1 MNENKI
7 SSGDEV
13 QINYLGRTT
22 SLQKASTY
30 DKFISSLVTKFYLTE
45 DMKKGISFYYLDEDE
60 DQYLLNNKNY
70 DEFLKEAK
78 KAILEI
84 KEKAETDDISD
95 NDDEIF
101 DKKIK
106 LIEEQVAQY
115 KNKLNEMCEK
125 NIKTKLEEVDKKHK
139 EELEQLGKLYK
150 DKLEKYKNHIQAK
163 TVEILKEI
171 QSQSTD
177 ILLEKLT
184 EYNEGIE
191 NELDQLI
198 KNKEIL
204 MNNNVNELGFE
215 DLEKSQKE
223 FGKIISEN
231 KNLLQK

>member
-22 SLQKASTY
+22 SLQKALTY

-70 DEFLKEAK
+70 NEFLKEAK

-95 NDDEIF
+95 NDDENF

-125 NIKTKLEEVDKKHK
+125 KIKAKLEEVDKKHK

-150 DKLEKYKNHIQAK
+150 DKLEKYKNHIQTK

-177 ILLEKLT
+177 ILLKKLT

-198 KNKEIL
+198 KNKENL
-204 MNNNVNELGFE
+204 MNNNVNELGIE
-215 DLEKSQKE
+215 DLEKKQKE
-223 FGKIISEN
+223 VGQIVSEN
-231 KNLLQK
+231 KSLLQK

>member
-13 QINYLGRTT
+13 QINYLGRTI

-198 KNKEIL
+198 KNKENL

-223 FGKIISEN
+223 FGKIVSEN

>member
-198 KNKEIL
+198 KNKENL

-223 FGKIISEN
+223 FGKIVSEN

>member
-198 KNKEIL
+198 KNKENL
-204 MNNNVNELGFE
+204 MNNKVNELGFE

-223 FGKIISEN
+223 FGKIVSEN

>member
-95 NDDEIF
+95 NDDENF

-198 KNKEIL
+198 KNKENL

-223 FGKIISEN
+223 FGKIVSEN

>member
-198 KNKEIL
+198 KNKENL

-215 DLEKSQKE
+215 DLEKKQKE
-223 FGKIISEN
+223 VGEIVSEN

>member
-1 MNENKI
+1 MDENKI

-13 QINYLGRTT
+13 QIDYLGRTT

-60 DQYLLNNKNY
+60 DQIPLNYKNY

-78 KAILEI
+78 KAILKIE
-84 KEKAETDDISD
+84 EKAETEDISD
-95 NDDEIF
+95 NDDENF

-125 NIKTKLEEVDKKHK
+125 NIKAKLEEVDKKHK
-139 EELEQLGKLYK
+139 ENLEQLGKLYK
-150 DKLEKYKNHIQAK
+150 DKLEKYKNHIQTK
-163 TVEILKEI
+163 TAEILKEI

-177 ILLEKLT
+177 ILLKKLT

-198 KNKEIL
+198 KNKENL
-204 MNNNVNELGFE
+204 MNNNVNELRIE
-215 DLEKSQKE
+215 DLEQNQKE
-223 FGKIISEN
+223 VGKIVSGN

>member
-1 MNENKI
+1 MKENKI

-106 LIEEQVAQY
+106 LIEEQVVQY

-125 NIKTKLEEVDKKHK
+125 NIKVKLEEVDKKHK

-198 KNKEIL
+198 KNKENL
-204 MNNNVNELGFE
+204 MNNKVNELGFE

-223 FGKIISEN
+223 FGKIVSEN